1 MLGELP
7 ASIRSAVTS
16 VTAAGPDQVTL
27 QLRSG
32 VTILWGGAEDA
43 AAKAQELTA
52 LMTTHAR
59 YYDVSSPATAV
70 TGTTPSG

>member
-7 ASIRSAVTS
+7 ASVRSAVTS
-16 VTAAGPDQVTL
+16 ATAPEPDQVTL

-32 VTILWGGAEDA
+32 VTILWGGSDDA
-43 AAKAQELTA
+43 AAKARELAA
-52 LMTTHAR
+52 LMPANAR

-70 TGTTPSG
+70 TSNSPG